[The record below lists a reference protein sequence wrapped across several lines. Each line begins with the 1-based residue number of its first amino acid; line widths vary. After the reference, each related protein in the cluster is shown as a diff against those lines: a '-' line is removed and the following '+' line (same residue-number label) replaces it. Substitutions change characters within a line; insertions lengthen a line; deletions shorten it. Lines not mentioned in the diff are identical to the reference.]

1 MDLLSLRVAC
11 SRGEGKRRTAKV
23 AEATQAEAVALIDA
37 QLQQG
42 QRHFTLTE
50 AAAMTGLSMDA
61 VRHAMDALL
70 TRYVCRLQV
79 SDQGD
84 LIYHFGDTLR
94 RRGEKTAAERR
105 QELLDGLW
113 RIFTVI
119 YKAWIAVTLV
129 VYFILFLVIVIVV
142 LVAVSTQQSGD
153 DRRRRGAS
161 MQLGGLFNLFFAI
174 FQWRTITGAVDYQQD
189 HDGYRY
195 RHYEPRPAVLNH
207 RKKSFIASVY
217 DFVFGP
223 PRVEIDPLTNERE
236 VAAYL
241 SQNKGVVVAS
251 ELSALA
257 GWNFSQADTFLADCV
272 VRYRG
277 ELQISDNA
285 VLYGQFDD
293 LMRRVGEVEAG
304 AITYYWDEYE
314 PEYEWTGNSGTHNV
328 VMILMNG
335 FNLLMALVVMS
346 GGLSAIAAS
355 GRLGTSLDFL
365 AANETL
371 VSVLLGWLPFVF
383 SLLFFLIPLARGL
396 KLGGL
401 RRRRH
406 EANIRKRLLNVIFAR
421 QGRPQTVD
429 EVLAAVN
436 VNTVEERLSRPVVET
451 MLKELAL
458 DMPGDMSVSDAAEVR
473 IAFPRI
479 TSELQEVRRIRE
491 HRQVDDTIGDI
502 IIESDN

>member
-1 MDLLSLRVAC
+1 M
-11 SRGEGKRRTAKV
+11 
-23 AEATQAEAVALIDA
+23 AEATQEAAVALIDA

-79 SDQGD
+79 SEQGD

-105 QELLDGLW
+105 QELLDWLW

-129 VYFILFLVIVIVV
+129 VYFILFLVIVIVM
-142 LVAVSTQQSGD
+142 LVAASSQQSGD
-153 DRRRRGAS
+153 GRRRRGAS
-161 MQLGGLFNLFFAI
+161 MQLGGLFDLFLTI
-174 FQWRTITGAVDYQQD
+174 FRWRTITGAVDYRQD
-189 HDGYRY
+189 RDGYRY
-195 RHYEPRPAVLNH
+195 RHYEPRPAVLN
-207 RKKSFIASVY
+207 RSKKSFIASVY

-223 PRVEIDPLTNERE
+223 PRVEIDPLANERE

-241 SQNKGVVVAS
+241 LRNKGVVVAA

-257 GWNFSQADTFLADCV
+257 GWNFPQADTFLADCA
-272 VRYRG
+272 VRYQG
-277 ELQISDNA
+277 EFRISDNA
-285 VLYGQFDD
+285 VLYGRFDD
-293 LMRRVGEVEAG
+293 IMRGVGEVETG

-328 VMILMNG
+328 AMILMNG
-335 FNLLMALVVMS
+335 FNLLMACVVMS
-346 GGLSAIAAS
+346 GGLSAVAAS
-355 GRLGTSLDFL
+355 GRPNTFLGFL

-371 VSVLLGWLPFVF
+371 VSVFLGWIPFVF
-383 SLLFFLIPLARGL
+383 SLLFFLIPLMRGL
-396 KLGGL
+396 KLSGL
-401 RRRRH
+401 RRRRR
-406 EANIRKRLLNVIFAR
+406 EANIRKRLFKEIFAR
-421 QGRPQTVD
+421 QGQPQTVD

-436 VNTVEERLSRPVVET
+436 TNALEESLSRPVVET
-451 MLKELAL
+451 MLKELSL
-458 DMPGDMSVSDAAEVR
+458 DMPGDMSVSDAAEVQ
-473 IAFPRI
+473 IAFPRM
-479 TSELQEVRRIRE
+479 TAELQEIRHIRE
-491 HRQVDDTIGDI
+491 HRQVDDTLGDI

>member
-1 MDLLSLRVAC
+1 M
-11 SRGEGKRRTAKV
+11 
-23 AEATQAEAVALIDA
+23 AEATQEEAVTLIDA

-79 SDQGD
+79 SEQGD

-105 QELLDGLW
+105 QELLDWLW

-142 LVAVSTQQSGD
+142 LVAMSSQQSGD
-153 DRRRRGAS
+153 GRRRRNSAV
-161 MQLGGLFNLFFAI
+161 QLGGLFELFFAI
-174 FQWRTITGAVDYQQD
+174 FRWRTITGAVDYQQD
-189 HDGYRY
+189 RDGYRY
-195 RHYEPRPAVLNH
+195 QHYEPRPAVLND

-223 PRVEIDPLTNERE
+223 PRVEIDPLANERE

-241 SQNKGVVVAS
+241 LQNKGVVVAS

-257 GWNFSQADTFLADCV
+257 GWNFPQADTFLADCV

-277 ELQISDNA
+277 ELRISDNA

-293 LMRRVGEVEAG
+293 IMRGVGEVETG
-304 AITYYWDEYE
+304 VITHYWDEYE
-314 PEYEWTGNSGTHNV
+314 PEYEWTGNSGAHNAA
-328 VMILMNG
+328 MILMNS
-335 FNLLMALVVMS
+335 FNLLMAFVVMS
-346 GGLSAIAAS
+346 GGLSAMAAQA
-355 GRLGTSLDFL
+355 RPDTFLGFL

-371 VSVLLGWLPFVF
+371 VSVVLGWIPFVF

-396 KLGGL
+396 KLSGL
-401 RRRRH
+401 RRRRR
-406 EANIRKRLLNVIFAR
+406 EANIRKRLFKAIFAR
-421 QGRPQTVD
+421 QGQPQTAD
-429 EVLAAVN
+429 EVLAAAN
-436 VNTVEERLSRPVVET
+436 ANAVEESLSRPVVET
-451 MLKELAL
+451 MLKELSL
-458 DMPGDMSVSDAAEVR
+458 DMPGDMSVSDAAEVQV
-473 IAFPRI
+473 AFPRI
-479 TSELQEVRRIRE
+479 AAELQEIQRIRE
-491 HRQVDDTIGDI
+491 HRQVDDTLGDI

>member
-1 MDLLSLRVAC
+1 
-11 SRGEGKRRTAKV
+11 
-23 AEATQAEAVALIDA
+23 
-37 QLQQG
+37 
-42 QRHFTLTE
+42 
-50 AAAMTGLSMDA
+50 MTGLSMDA

-94 RRGEKTAAERR
+94 RRGEKTAAERW
-105 QELLDGLW
+105 QELLDWLW

-142 LVAVSTQQSGD
+142 LVALSTQQSGD
-153 DRRRRGAS
+153 GRRRRGTA
-161 MQLGGLFNLFFAI
+161 MQLGGLFDLFFAI
-174 FQWRTITGAVDYQQD
+174 FRWRTITGTVDYRQD
-189 HDGYRY
+189 RDGYRY
-195 RHYEPRPAVLNH
+195 RHYEPRPAVLNN

-223 PRVEIDPLTNERE
+223 PRVAIDPLTNERE

-241 SQNKGVVVAS
+241 LHNKGVVVAS

-257 GWNFSQADTFLADCV
+257 GWTFPQADTFLADCA
-272 VRYRG
+272 VRYQG
-277 ELQISDNA
+277 ELQVSDNA
-285 VLYGQFDD
+285 VLYGRFDD
-293 LMRRVGEVEAG
+293 IMRGVGEVETG

-314 PEYEWTGNSGTHNV
+314 PEYEWTGNSSAHNV
-328 VMILMNG
+328 AIILMNG
-335 FNLLMALVVMS
+335 FNLCMAIVVMS
-346 GGLSAIAAS
+346 GGLAAIAAS
-355 GRLGTSLDFL
+355 GRPGTSLGFL

-371 VSVLLGWLPFVF
+371 VSVLLGWLPLVF

-401 RRRRH
+401 RRQRH
-406 EANIRKRLLNVIFAR
+406 AANIRKRLLKAIFAH

-429 EVLAAVN
+429 EVLAVVN
-436 VNTVEERLSRPVVET
+436 ANTAEESLARPVVET
-451 MLKELAL
+451 MLKELSL
-458 DMPGDMSVSDAAEVR
+458 DMPGEMSVSETAEVQ

-479 TSELQEVRRIRE
+479 TSELQEIRRIRE
-491 HRQVDDTIGDI
+491 HRPVDDTIGDI